1 MLIMI
6 MCMLIVTMAMLIMT
20 MAIGMP
26 YRANDDHEDDAL
38 MHDRLLLIEKLQL
51 DNSTSSESC
60 SLRSK
65 VLKIPSW
72 AT

>member
-1 MLIMI
+1 MTIA
-6 MCMLIVTMAMLIMT
+6 MLIVTMAMLIMT

-26 YRANDDHEDDAL
+26 CRANDDHEDDAL
-38 MHDRLLLIEKLQL
+38 LMHDRLLIIEKLQL